1 MTTPLARRLAGPSFS
16 YNVRFDQQS
25 MTKRREGAT
34 VPLTLQNADCT
45 FVSEYEVFDVKE
57 GEILVAK
64 KQPGRVA
71 DGFCRCFSSING
83 WDDRN
88 IGAGLTLAQKKKMI
102 TEKLKFVGVAV
113 TEHKAKRIAKMD
125 QGFVAA
131 ASAITTVINNSKET
145 FHPGM
150 LLTWDVCHDFPVQH
164 GIHAKKIQFMF
175 RKANDGEDIVGRV
188 LSYSKPK
195 STVDILLHPVHAA

>member
-88 IGAGLTLAQKKKMI
+88 ILATLPLAQKKKKI

-164 GIHAKKIQFMF
+164 GIHSKKIQFMF

>member
-83 WDDRN
+83 WDGRN